1 MESER
6 EEGREGEKRMMKGTG
21 KGSRA
26 KQSITKRRRS
36 KDQRNMK

>member
-1 MESER
+1 MQSER

-26 KQSITKRRRS
+26 KANYNEEEKE
-36 KDQRNMK
+36 